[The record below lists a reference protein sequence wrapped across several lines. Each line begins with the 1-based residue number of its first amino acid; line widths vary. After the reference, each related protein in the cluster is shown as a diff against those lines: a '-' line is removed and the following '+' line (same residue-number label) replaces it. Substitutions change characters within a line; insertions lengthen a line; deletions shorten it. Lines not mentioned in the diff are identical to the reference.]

1 MPWPEDDR
9 APWELLKWFAVI
21 VQRSVAHDNRSMQKQ
36 K

>member
-9 APWELLKWFAVI
+9 APWELLKWFAQI
-21 VQRSVAHDNRSMQKQ
+21 VQSATAPDKRPMQKQ